1 MTNGVDMVVV
11 LRAENIAQ
19 IGTAFPDSEFYC
31 PPREILRIEQARS
44 QRGHFNLLH
53 HATGFKADIYLAG
66 SDPLHAWGLARRRM
80 AKAGEE
86 DVSFAPPEY
95 VIVRKLQFYR
105 EGSSAKHL
113 RDIHRMVH
121 VLGAGWDRQ
130 DLLGL
135 IQDYGLAPEWEAA
148 QHCLDGLH

>member
-1 MTNGVDMVVV
+1 M
-11 LRAENIAQ
+11 
-19 IGTAFPDSEFYC
+19 
-31 PPREILRIEQARS
+31 
-44 QRGHFNLLH
+44 
-53 HATGFKADIYLAG
+53 
-66 SDPLHAWGLARRRM
+66 HAWGLARRRM